1 MDDVMGCVIRD
12 EDVMIS
18 ETQDIK
24 RWLVFSCLHVL
35 NRIHLTG

>member
-1 MDDVMGCVIRD
+1 MDDGMGCVTRD

-18 ETQDIK
+18 ETQDIE